1 MNKVLKDGKSKGFY
15 IWFNS
20 KEKEEIFVAPLYKV
34 GDLGND
40 KLLDRIYNNDKYER
54 NNNKIADYKLN
65 NDKVYMEEF
74 IVVVPYVERMGE
86 LLINFLN
93 TDFSNFNTAYET
105 FYYRYGFELM
115 YKYDNISRLD
125 KSYSTEQELFEK
137 FKILH
142 EHLKDTLI
150 AIQND
155 FKEFVDYIY
164 NLNGNNEDQK
174 YKPQIKFLA
183 SILKN
188 RKDINKYN
196 NTEVFSYKYEDRI
209 KDFEE
214 RSYSWALS
222 NLTYNS
228 SLLYMSNIYTSE
240 YLGDICLTILSQVVG
255 NDLKIKV
262 CQNCGKYFVPNKA
275 KEIYCDYINEKGYRC
290 RNVAAGQT
298 YKKNLENNPALLEY
312 RRTYNKKFNV
322 ISRAKEEDK
331 KQLKQDF
338 DKWKKSAQNKVKE
351 YKQGNITEEELYKWM
366 MENK

>member
-20 KEKEEIFVAPLYKV
+20 KDKEEFFLAPVYKV
-34 GDLGND
+34 GDLAND
-40 KLLDRIYNNDKYER
+40 KLLDRIHNNKYER
-54 NNNKIADYKLN
+54 NNNRIADYKLKN
-65 NDKVYMEEF
+65 EKVDMEEF
-74 IVVVPYVERMGE
+74 FIILPYVERMGE

-93 TDFSNFNTAYET
+93 TDFSDFNTTYET

-115 YKYDNISRLD
+115 YKYDNVGRLD
-125 KSYSTEQELFEK
+125 KSYSSEQDLFEQ

-142 EHLKDTLI
+142 EHLKNTLI
-150 AIQND
+150 SIQND

-164 NLNGNNEDQK
+164 NLNDNNEDQK

-188 RKDINKYN
+188 RNEINKYN
-196 NTEVFSYKYEDRI
+196 NTQVFSYKYEDRI
-209 KDFEE
+209 KNFEKQ
-214 RSYSWALS
+214 SYAWTLK

-228 SLLYMSNIYTSE
+228 SLLYMSNMYTSE
-240 YLGDICLTILSQVVG
+240 YLGDICLAILSQVVG
-255 NDLKIKV
+255 NDLKIRV
-262 CQNCGKYFVPNKA
+262 CQNCGKYFIPNKA
-275 KEIYCDYINEKGYRC
+275 KEIYCDYMNDNGYRC

-298 YKKNLENNPALLEY
+298 YKKNLENNRALLEY

-331 KQLKQDF
+331 NDLKKEF
-338 DKWKKSAQNKVKE
+338 DKWKKDAQGKVKE
-351 YKQGNITEEELYKWM
+351 YKQGNITEDELYDWIMK
-366 MENK
+366 NK